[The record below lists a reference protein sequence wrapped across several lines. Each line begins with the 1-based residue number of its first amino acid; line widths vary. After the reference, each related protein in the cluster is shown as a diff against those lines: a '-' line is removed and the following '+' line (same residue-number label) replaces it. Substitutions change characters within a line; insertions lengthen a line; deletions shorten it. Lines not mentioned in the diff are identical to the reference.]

1 MSSLV
6 TKENSGLNCV
16 QCKDNWP
23 PNFLTDL
30 FCAFS
35 NAAAKRV
42 QAPTWIEKGGV
53 MPCNHMFIT
62 LTHLAD
68 VPNKIPAVPVGQQ
81 VPSAKNSKTMYYI
94 GMMAKS

>member
-6 TKENSGLNCV
+6 TKTNTGLNCV

-30 FCAFS
+30 FWEVFS
-35 NAAAKRV
+35 AADKRI

-68 VPNKIPAVPVGQQ
+68 VPNKMPAVPVGHQT
-81 VPSAKNSKTMYYI
+81 PSAKNSKTMLCRHD
-94 GMMAKS
+94 GQK

>member
-6 TKENSGLNCV
+6 TKKTSGLKNHHK
-16 QCKDNWP
+16 KDNWP

-42 QAPTWIEKGGV
+42 QAPTWIEKGGA
-53 MPCNHMFIT
+53 MPCNHIAIT
-62 LTHLAD
+62 LTHLTD
-68 VPNKIPAVPVGQQ
+68 VPNNLPAVPVGHQ
-81 VPSAKNSKTMYYI
+81 VPSAKNNKTM
-94 GMMAKS
+94 